1 MNFILDS
8 GATDQLIYDE
18 MQFIEHIDLKSPI
31 KIAVAKQGEFIYAT
45 KRGIVRL
52 QNENQITLEDV
63 PYCRKI

>member
-18 MQFIEHIDLKSPI
+18 MLFIDHIDLKSPI

-45 KRGIVRL
+45 KREIVRL